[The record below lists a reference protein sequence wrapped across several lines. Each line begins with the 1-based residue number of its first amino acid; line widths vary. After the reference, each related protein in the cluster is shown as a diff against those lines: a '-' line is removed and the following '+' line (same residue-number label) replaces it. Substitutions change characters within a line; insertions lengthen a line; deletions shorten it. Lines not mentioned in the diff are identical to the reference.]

1 MKRTEMTKGSP
12 KANAVGFTL
21 VELLVVIGIIAL
33 LVSILLPSLARAR
46 EQANRIK
53 CASNLRQIG
62 QAVLLYTNGGI
73 EPEPRTTAD
82 GTSTPT
88 WGTPSTF
95 SSIAFPQAG
104 STATSVVNNNDVTA
118 SLYLL
123 LSTQDIGTAVFIC
136 PSSNATAWDY
146 GGGTNTAQQW
156 SNWNGTAG
164 CKQNLSYS
172 WQNWYP
178 TTTAVAN
185 GFKLLPPGSDFAVAS
200 DLNPGDPSDVVGT
213 TSNVL
218 AVTTTSSARDM
229 KQANSN
235 NHDQD
240 GENILYGDGHVSFEQ
255 NPFAGVNADNI
266 YTTKLNSGSVTG
278 GSVVAPPYDGNDS
291 ILLPLD

>member
-1 MKRTEMTKGSP
+1 MKPTNVTKASRF
-12 KANAVGFTL
+12 GFTL

-73 EPEPRTTAD
+73 EPEPRTFAD
-82 GTSTPT
+82 GTGNPT
-88 WGTPSTF
+88 WGTPGTYGSN
-95 SSIAFPQAG
+95 AFAASGNGGP
-104 STATSVVNNNDVTA
+104 NNDDVTA

-146 GGGTNTAQQW
+146 GGGTNTALQW
-156 SNWNGTAG
+156 CNWNGTAG
-164 CKQNLSYS
+164 VKQNLSYS

-178 TTTAVAN
+178 TTTAVSN
-185 GFKLLPPGSDFAVAS
+185 GFKLLPPGSDFAVAA
-200 DLNPGDPSDVVGT
+200 DLNPGDPTSVPGT

-240 GENILYGDGHVSFEQ
+240 GEEILYGDGHVSFEQ
-255 NPFAGVNADNI
+255 NPFAGTNQDNI
-266 YTTKLNSGSVTG
+266 YTTKASSTVLSG
-278 GSVVAPPYDGNDS
+278 GSVIAPPYDGNDS
-291 ILLPLD
+291 ILLPAD

>member
-1 MKRTEMTKGSP
+1 MKRTDMTKASRF
-12 KANAVGFTL
+12 GFTL

-73 EPEPRTTAD
+73 EPEPRTFAD
-82 GTSTPT
+82 GTGLPT
-88 WGTPSTF
+88 WGTPGNFCSTPF
-95 SSIAFPQAG
+95 G
-104 STATSVVNNNDVTA
+104 GEVNNNDVSA

-156 SNWNGTAG
+156 ANWNSTQGV
-164 CKQNLSYS
+164 KQNLSYS

-178 TTTAVAN
+178 TTTAVSL
-185 GFKLLPPGSDFAVAS
+185 GFKLLPPGSDFAVAA
-200 DLNPGDPSDVVGT
+200 DLNPGDANSVPGT

-229 KQANSN
+229 KQANTN

-240 GENILYGDGHVSFEQ
+240 GQEILYGDGHVDFEQ
-255 NPFAGVNADNI
+255 NPFAGVNRDNI
-266 YTTKLNSGSVTG
+266 YTTKTSSTVLSGGEVIE
-278 GSVVAPPYDGNDS
+278 PPYDGNDS
-291 ILLPLD
+291 ILLPAD